1 MIASGRQTELP
12 ESPGPAQS
20 MDESVTALSL
30 EGVYAEHAP
39 FVWRTVR
46 RLGVPASSVED
57 AVQDVFVVVHR
68 RLAEFERRS
77 SVRTWIFGIVR
88 RVVRDH
94 RPSKRQ
100 EPIDTNTLDALPG
113 RDEGPLALAERAQAA
128 RLLLGLLDELDEE
141 KREAFILVDLEEMSV
156 PEAAEALS
164 ANINTVYSRVRAA
177 RQELERAL
185 DRARARQKRSEPWNV

>member
-12 ESPGPAQS
+12 EARGPVQS
-20 MDESVTALSL
+20 MDEAVTALSL
-30 EGVYAEHAP
+30 ERVYAEHAP

-46 RLGVPASSVED
+46 RLGVPAASVED

-68 RLAEFERRS
+68 RLGEFEGRS
-77 SVRTWIFGIVR
+77 SVRTWLFGIVL
-88 RVVRDH
+88 RVARDH

-100 EPIDTNTLDALPG
+100 EPTDASALDALPG
-113 RDEGPLALAERAQAA
+113 RDAGPLVLAERAQAA
-128 RLLLGLLDELDEE
+128 RVLLGLLQELDDD

-177 RQELERAL
+177 RVDLSQAL
-185 DRARARQKRSEPWNV
+185 SRTRARLKRSEPWNV